1 MLRANHSETTETMSY
16 RLGVDAGGTFTD
28 LALYDVEADHLEFA
42 KTPSTPSDPTLA
54 VADGFRQLTAKL
66 GLVPAD
72 VAFFIHGTTVAINA
86 LLERTGARTALI
98 TTSGFRDVLQIGRQD
113 RPSLYDWRV
122 RRPEPLVPRHLRF
135 EVRERVLHT
144 GQVLIPLDI
153 RLMAPII
160 ESIRKAKVD
169 AIAVCLLHSYANPSH
184 EQAIG
189 TALAKALPDTTITL
203 SSDVLPEFKEY
214 DRMST
219 TAINSYISPGTAQYL
234 RKLQGRVREVGLGT
248 SVHIMQSNGGVTG
261 AETTAKYPVRTILSG
276 PAAGVIGGVA
286 LANKAGQA
294 NVITVDMGGTSF
306 DISLAYKGTVR
317 HTQESEI
324 EGFPVKVPMVDIH
337 TLGAGGGSLAWVDSG
352 GALRIGPRSAGSNP
366 GPACYGNGGVE
377 PTVTDANL
385 ILGRL
390 STTAF
395 LGGEINLDIELAR
408 TAIHDRIAVP
418 LGLNLNEA
426 AEGMIRVVNAT
437 MIKGIRVVSV
447 AKGYDPR
454 EFCMVAFGGAGPAHA
469 SELARELDIP
479 NILIPIAPGVTSAL
493 GLLMTDMRHDYVKT
507 VLRLAEESAHKEL
520 EHQYVKMESEALL
533 QMSREDVPQ
542 KQITLLRLADARYM
556 GQGFELEVPVRGGS
570 LESQHIAS
578 LIEQFHEAH
587 HKRYGYGNHDN
598 PVEIVNLRVVA
609 IASLPRPQF
618 RAATTNPGSATSA
631 KLGSRKVYFDGQPV
645 STDIYNRTL
654 LHPGQMIKGPAIIEQ
669 LDTTTVV
676 WPDQTALVDAYTNL
690 MLSRNVT

>member
-1 MLRANHSETTETMSY
+1 MSY

-54 VADGFRQLTAKL
+54 VADGFRQLTTKL
-66 GLVPAD
+66 GLVPASVD
-72 VAFFIHGTTVAINA
+72 FFIHGTTVAINA
-86 LLERTGARTALI
+86 LLERKGARTALI

-113 RPSLYDWRV
+113 RPSLYDWRI

-135 EVRERVLHT
+135 EVLERVLHT
-144 GQVLIPLDI
+144 GKVLIPLDI
-153 RLMAPII
+153 KLLTPVI
-160 ESIRKAKVD
+160 ELIKKAKVD
-169 AIAVCLLHSYANPSH
+169 AVAVCLLHSYANPSH
-184 EQAIG
+184 EQTIG
-189 TALAKALPDTTITL
+189 TELAKAMPDATITL

-219 TAINSYISPGTAQYL
+219 TAINSYISPGTARYL
-234 RKLQGRVREVGLGT
+234 RALRDRVREVGLDA

-261 AETTAKYPVRTILSG
+261 AETAAKYPVRTILSG

-286 LANKAGQA
+286 LASLARQS

-306 DISLAYKGTVR
+306 DISLAYNGILR

-337 TLGAGGGSLAWVDSG
+337 SLGAGGGSLAWIDSG
-352 GALRIGPRSAGSNP
+352 GALRVGPISAGSNP

-390 STTAF
+390 SATAF
-395 LGGEINLDIELAR
+395 LGGEMNLDVERAR
-408 TAIHDRIAVP
+408 AAVHDRIAVP
-418 LGLNLNEA
+418 LGLDLNEA

-437 MIKGIRVVSV
+437 MVKGIRVVSV
-447 AKGYDPR
+447 AKGYEPR

-479 NILIPIAPGVTSAL
+479 NVLVPIAPGVTSAL
-493 GLLMTDMRHDYVKT
+493 GLLMTDMRHDYVRT

-520 EHQYVKMESEALL
+520 GRQYMEMESEALQ
-533 QMSREDVPQ
+533 QMSREAISK
-542 KQITLLRLADARYM
+542 KQVTLLRVADARYL
-556 GQGFELEVPVRGGS
+556 GQGFELEVPVRGGN
-570 LESQHIAS
+570 LESQHITS
-578 LIEQFHEAH
+578 LVEQFHEAH
-587 HKRYGYGNHDN
+587 RKRYGYGNPDN
-598 PVEIVNLRVVA
+598 PVEIVNLRIAA
-609 IASLPRPQF
+609 IVSLPRPQF
-618 RAATTNPGSATSA
+618 RAASTNPVPATSV
-631 KLGSRKVYFDGQPV
+631 KLGSREVYFDGQPV
-645 STDIYNRTL
+645 STDIYNRSL
-654 LHPGQMIKGPAIIEQ
+654 LHSGHVIQGPAIIEQ

-676 WPDQTALVDAYTNL
+676 WPNQTARVDAYANL
-690 MLSRNVT
+690 MLSRNGT